1 MFHPTLSECVCN
13 STEADVSSNLSTV
26 EEPSIGTEQKI
37 TEDDGQ
43 NTYVII
49 MNNNDS
55 KPKSLPIAK
64 PTHGHHTLHSR
75 SLSRCSKVQVD
86 DLRINLKNISDD
98 DYDTGLPTQHSEHI
112 KLNLA
117 EINDDDYDSGLS
129 ATGVFLKSGG
139 PSQSSSNDSAIDM
152 DITDN
157 NLQPHSS
164 QSPFVLKLA
173 SRSGSYNGAH
183 HKRISTTSQTVYHLV
198 SPTNVEK
205 SVSSSISA
213 TDNNGT
219 SLADRKVYFVS
230 SSNSQ
235 SVFKKAVHGR
245 SLPSFTP
252 SGAKFAPI
260 KSLTSPRYR
269 HAFTTPYTSTPVSGQ
284 PSPSNQVYI
293 IPSPLVNHP
302 NSTSNPRSPT
312 NASDSSYSQS
322 LTPSYD
328 TSGYHSV
335 TGTPEFMG
343 QEQHIIIEKIKT
355 EPMDT
360 DTSASYK
367 NPILIT
373 PNSTSSQCYIITPP
387 VPISSNSESSSV
399 SSQPKLRTSPGA
411 FTVNSSTHLHNSCM
425 NVEDLVA
432 VSVDGS
438 KIDDFT
444 SVKSDTIQ
452 SEVKPV
458 CGPRT
463 FTLRREVSVGSSQE
477 SLESNH
483 TSQEFSVTSSQDSL
497 NGEKEENKEDLD
509 DSLTNIQW
517 LKEAQWKGS
526 DAVSSKQSHS
536 SKSTNVPSSSSQS
549 ASSLHW
555 RCLSSAEIKRISEEC
570 GRHKRPPFSYM
581 YLIQMALCSR
591 EDKRMMLKEICKWI
605 EDTFPYYKHSKPG
618 WKNSIRHNLSLY
630 NIFVRESARHGSY
643 WTLKPDCIP
652 KAKYHRDSS
661 HGKEQSQS
669 LPSFSTQPRHMFPV
683 MFSSLPTST
692 SLLQPHQ
699 ANIIYQNPSQVTS
712 TTGRKK
718 GPLPILPR
726 PSPFDIQPQAYAL
739 IPIQNLPSSF
749 DMSAQTS
756 TSTVLQLATPPP
768 PVMATCLSPSIN
780 EVSNAVASIQIPGA
794 SYTNNSDATVTKG
807 SIKLA
812 GITPKTQP
820 IHSHSRR
827 KETNIV
833 RQAWLDAEL
842 QLETPLEGKS
852 AILHDPLEKEKS
864 TSKSGR
870 GKRSRVKIGLPR
882 PKIYKE
888 KSRSDKRKEKEQAS
902 KRRRMQ
908 AEKDL
913 LEDSSDEEEVGS
925 AFLLNLEKDFTTPMK
940 NILDSINDSSHSLS
954 TSTPV
959 KDEECGPSNDF
970 VSPIRGMTPLR
981 SSALFDGSF
990 LDAVKDSDSDKG
1002 LSFSPELHG
1011 TRKYSPKISPGN
1023 SRSPNSSLLDLN
1035 VLPFFSSPDK
1045 GDVIP
1050 EESIVNGQNLSRF
1063 LAEFN
1068 IDPSLLDTISD
1079 ELPHFSSN
1087 S

>member
-1 MFHPTLSECVCN
+1 MFHPTLNECVCN
-13 STEADVSSNLSTV
+13 SAEADVSGNLSTI
-26 EEPSIGTEQKI
+26 EEPSSGTEKI
-37 TEDDGQ
+37 TEDDSR

-49 MNNNDS
+49 MNKNDTKS
-55 KPKSLPIAK
+55 KSVPLSK

-98 DYDTGLPTQHSEHI
+98 DYETGLPTQYSEDI
-112 KLNLA
+112 KFNLA
-117 EINDDDYDSGLS
+117 DNNDDDYDSGLS

-139 PSQSSSNDSAIDM
+139 PSQNSSNDSAIEM
-152 DITDN
+152 DISDN
-157 NLQPHSS
+157 NPQLHSS
-164 QSPFVLKLA
+164 QSPFMLKLA

-183 HKRISTTSQTVYHLV
+183 QKRISTTSQTIYHLV
-198 SPTNVEK
+198 SPNVEK
-205 SVSSSISA
+205 PVYTSISA
-213 TDNNGT
+213 NDNEGT
-219 SLADRKVYFVS
+219 SLTDRKVYFIAS
-230 SSNSQ
+230 ANSQ

-269 HAFTTPYTSTPVSGQ
+269 HTFTTPYTSTPVSGQ

-293 IPSPLVNHP
+293 IPSPLLNHP

-312 NASDSSYSQS
+312 NTSDSSYSQN

-335 TGTPEFMG
+335 TDTPEFMG

-355 EPMDT
+355 ESMDT
-360 DTSASYK
+360 DTSASYR

-373 PNSTSSQCYIITPP
+373 PNSASRQCYIITPP
-387 VPISSNSESSSV
+387 VPVSSNSQSTIV
-399 SSQPKLRTSPGA
+399 SSQPKLQTSPEA
-411 FTVNSSTHLHNSCM
+411 FTVNSSTHLHNSGM

-432 VSVDGS
+432 ISVDGS
-438 KIDDFT
+438 QTDDFS
-444 SVKSDTIQ
+444 SVKSDTGQ
-452 SEVKPV
+452 AEVKPV
-458 CGPRT
+458 CGSRA
-463 FTLRREVSVGSSQE
+463 FTLRREISVSSSQE
-477 SLESNH
+477 SMESNC
-483 TSQEFSVTSSQDSL
+483 TSQDFSVTSSQESL
-497 NGEKEENKEDLD
+497 NSEKEENKEDLD

-536 SKSTNVPSSSSQS
+536 SKSTNVPSSSNQS

-591 EDKRMMLKEICKWI
+591 EDKRMMLKEICRWI

-669 LPSFSTQPRHMFPV
+669 LPSFSTQPRHMVPV
-683 MFSSLPTST
+683 MFSSLHTS
-692 SLLQPHQ
+692 SSILQPHQ

-712 TTGRKK
+712 TTARKK

-739 IPIQNLPSSF
+739 IPIQNLPSNF

-768 PVMATCLSPSIN
+768 VMANCLSPSIN

-812 GITPKTQP
+812 GTTPITQP
-820 IHSHSRR
+820 THSHGRR
-827 KETNIV
+827 KEINIV

-842 QLETPLEGKS
+842 QLETPLEGKC
-852 AILHDPLEKEKS
+852 AVLHDPMEKEKS

-888 KSRSDKRKEKEQAS
+888 KTRSDKRKEKEQAS

-959 KDEECGPSNDF
+959 KDEECGPSPDF

-981 SSALFDGSF
+981 SSTLFDGNF
-990 LDAVKDSDSDKG
+990 LDNLKDSDSDKG

-1011 TRKYSPKISPGN
+1011 TRKYSSKISPGN

-1045 GDVIP
+1045 GDIIP
-1050 EESIVNGQNLSRF
+1050 EESSVNGQNLSRF

-1079 ELPHFSSN
+1079 ELPHFSSD
-1087 S
+1087 SS